1 MALYF
6 VQFVSFLHEWFF
18 ELFGFLVQEVGLVVG
33 LAAKP
38 GKCSIGVQCT
48 GFGCPCL
55 ETPDNLRKTN
65 AS

>member
-18 ELFGFLVQEVGLVVG
+18 ELFGLLVQEAGLVVG

-38 GKCSIGVQCT
+38 GKCSIGGPMYWVRM
-48 GFGCPCL
+48 PM
-55 ETPDNLRKTN
+55 
-65 AS
+65 S